1 LVTEVDEI
9 QHTIKHLQGVLDDL
23 CVRGLRSAGARELNL
38 LQTLQTEFERIE
50 AHHLASRVARL
61 REELAAGNRTAAAA
75 LLKTQA
81 SLRVFERILTLDVA
95 QAALAGLLASDSE

>member
-1 LVTEVDEI
+1 MTNADEI
-9 QHTIKHLQGVLDDL
+9 VHTIKHLQGVLDDL
-23 CVRGLRSAGARELNL
+23 CVRGLRSAGSRELSV

-50 AHHLASRVARL
+50 AHHLASRVGRL
-61 REELAAGNRTAAAA
+61 HEALTADSREAAAA

-95 QAALAGLLASDSE
+95 QAALAGL